1 MAYKNERGFKTV
13 KVDGQDNV
21 VADGAT
27 DEIEFVA
34 GSNIT
39 ITTDAT
45 NDKVTFTASGGGGGT
60 NIADADGDTKIQV
73 EESSDEDKIRFDTAG
88 SQRMII
94 TDAGK
99 VGIGVAAP
107 GYMLDVSG
115 DVRIRG
121 NDIRDNSGNAAITF
135 DGSANVT
142 VPNNLI
148 VDGNGSTGGVTV
160 TDGSVEIRTGTGN
173 VAKVDFYCESSNA
186 HKVTV
191 KAPPHSAYSGDVT
204 FQLPAGNGSSGQ
216 ALITDGNGATSWST
230 ISGGGGSVRTVGV
243 DTDGNGSTDSTLETS
258 ESLILKAGSNVTLS
272 EAAGVVTINSSA
284 SGGGGSSESSV
295 SLSLEYDE
303 TCFDLGTNSYTA
315 KSTTLSSLTI
325 PANKTVTGITFE
337 TTEAFAQNSGTPNGE
352 VTIKI
357 GDVWYKPQF
366 FAESYGYLSQS
377 NYWIRNSSTGILGFV
392 GSRQSVGS
400 SSVNPS
406 ISVKGVTNDTSN
418 SGGYL
423 TDGTFKIT
431 IFYT

>member
-45 NDKVTFTASGGGGGT
+45 NDRVTFASSGGGGGT

-160 TDGSVEIRTGTGN
+160 TDGSVAIRTGTGN

-243 DTDGNGSTDSTLETS
+243 DTDGNGSTDNTLETS

-284 SGGGGSSESSV
+284 SGGGGSSESS
-295 SLSLEYDE
+295 D
-303 TCFDLGTNSYTA
+303 SYTLGYA
-315 KSTTLSSLTI
+315 TLNASTSGTVSGALTVPAGKTITGFSMHVDTAFVHSYGGAYHSGHVSIAGSGLSPANSSDTLIQPRAAYENYGSVSSGTSYWGAAGAHAASTTRLVVGSSNLDI
-325 PANKTVTGITFE
+325 DFK
-337 TTEAFAQNSGTPNGE
+337 
-352 VTIKI
+352 
-357 GDVWYKPQF
+357 W
-366 FAESYGYLSQS
+366 LSQS
-377 NYWIRNSSTGILGFV
+377 QTLTA
-392 GSRQSVGS
+392 GSA
-400 SSVNPS
+400 
-406 ISVKGVTNDTSN
+406 
-418 SGGYL
+418 
-423 TDGTFKIT
+423 T
-431 IFYT
+431 IKVYYI